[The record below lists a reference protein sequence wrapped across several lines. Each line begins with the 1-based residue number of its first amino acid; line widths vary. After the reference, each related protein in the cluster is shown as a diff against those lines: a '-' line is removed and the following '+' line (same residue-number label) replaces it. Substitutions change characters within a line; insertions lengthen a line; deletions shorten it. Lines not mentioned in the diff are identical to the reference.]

1 MVRRGA
7 ALSRMPQRGQGPEQ
21 KCAVS
26 SASATSRLP
35 APRARAI
42 ADETPPPMPLA
53 AVCWISITNG
63 KASDT
68 PASASG
74 PRRPRNRPSKV
85 IMPAIASR
93 LRTFGAE
100 SRSSV
105 GKTGPS
111 SSNLVR
117 AATGRA
123 AAGPVAAI
131 GENDGRVFVM
141 LRLLIALLP
150 TRAGAAPET
159 EASSRTGRGPGY
171 LFPC

>member
-1 MVRRGA
+1 
-7 ALSRMPQRGQGPEQ
+7 
-21 KCAVS
+21 
-26 SASATSRLP
+26 
-35 APRARAI
+35 
-42 ADETPPPMPLA
+42 MPLA

-85 IMPAIASR
+85 IMPAIARR

-105 GKTGPS
+105 DKTGPS

-123 AAGPVAAI
+123 AAGLVATAGKNAG
-131 GENDGRVFVM
+131 GEFAR
-141 LRLLIALLP
+141 LRLLIGAPPRMGPEQHLRRKRPQEPGGCVKNPIALHLP
-150 TRAGAAPET
+150 K
-159 EASSRTGRGPGY
+159 
-171 LFPC
+171 L